1 MTMERDS
8 GRVVYKGSAEERLV
22 IDSVSVIYGIR
33 ICRPG
38 VFLWGLLAV
47 DF

>member
-8 GRVVYKGSAEERLV
+8 GRVVYKGSAEDGFV
-22 IDSVSVIYGIR
+22 IDSVSERYEIGVL
-33 ICRPG
+33 RPG
-38 VFLWGLLAV
+38 VFLWGLRVA